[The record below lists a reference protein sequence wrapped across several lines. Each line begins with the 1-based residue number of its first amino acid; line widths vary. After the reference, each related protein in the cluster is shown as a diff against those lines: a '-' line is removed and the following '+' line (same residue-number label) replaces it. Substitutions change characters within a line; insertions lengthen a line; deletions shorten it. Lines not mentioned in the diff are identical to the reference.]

1 MAKGDE
7 YAVDVRDWCSTRLKK
22 LRHEVAGVYKQPTP
36 KALTNFLYWAQSK
49 RVTTTT
55 SGAHEGQPQHE
66 VKAQLRR
73 AKGAIK
79 DTLFL
84 TEVFI
89 EADIAAR
96 DCSLEGEVL

>member
-1 MAKGDE
+1 MAEGDLR
-7 YAVDVRDWCSTRLKK
+7 AVEMRNECDTRLQRQ
-22 LRHEVAGVYKQPTP
+22 RHKATGVYKQLTP

-55 SGAHEGQPQHE
+55 SSAHEGQPQHE